1 MADRAGPAGASQRT
15 VHCQRATHL
24 GTQATRDICLARMKS
39 ADRTPSAR
47 RDDPVTAGGAK
58 DKAWAL
64 VMTDPQTGL
73 PNEMVVQD
81 RLNQALVRQPRH
93 GGEVVVITV
102 TLENLAVINEECGF
116 DVGNTVLLE
125 AAHRLT
131 QALRSED
138 TVGRTGNDELKT
150 VIIVAEEKN
159 VDPLTDRLRRV
170 LDEPIGA
177 GDLSLQLQSTLDV
190 RLA

>member
-1 MADRAGPAGASQRT
+1 
-15 VHCQRATHL
+15 
-24 GTQATRDICLARMKS
+24 
-39 ADRTPSAR
+39 
-47 RDDPVTAGGAK
+47 
-58 DKAWAL
+58 
-64 VMTDPQTGL
+64 
-73 PNEMVVQD
+73 MVVQD

-131 QALRSED
+131 HALRSED

-159 VDPLTDRLRRV
+159 VDPLTDRLRKV

>member
-1 MADRAGPAGASQRT
+1 MFGPHEIRRPKA
-15 VHCQRATHL
+15 
-24 GTQATRDICLARMKS
+24 M
-39 ADRTPSAR
+39 AR
-47 RDDPVTAGGAK
+47 RDDPVTTGGAK

-138 TVGRTGNDELKT
+138 TVGRTSNDELKT

-159 VDPLTDRLRRV
+159 
-170 LDEPIGA
+170 
-177 GDLSLQLQSTLDV
+177 
-190 RLA
+190 

>member
-1 MADRAGPAGASQRT
+1 MFGS
-15 VHCQRATHL
+15 HE
-24 GTQATRDICLARMKS
+24 ARS
-39 ADRTPSAR
+39 DSTAR
-47 RDDPVTAGGAK
+47 HDDPVTAGGAK

-93 GGEVVVITV
+93 GGEVVIITV

-116 DVGNTVLLE
+116 DVGNTVVLE

-131 QALRSED
+131 NALRTED
-138 TVGRTGNDELKT
+138 TVGRTGHDELKT
-150 VIIVAEEKN
+150 VITVAEEKN
-159 VDPLTDRLRRV
+159 VDPLTDRLRKV
-170 LDEPIGA
+170 LDEPIPA
-177 GDLSLQLQSTLDV
+177 GDLSLQLESTIDV
-190 RLA
+190 RLAEGNR